1 MIKIYPQID
10 LDNKEVFKFWN
21 LGNDTFEGD
30 IIVFE
35 GIFNFPIVR
44 WENAAIPPGSVFFY
58 KHFQNVDIYVNLPE
72 FNGYRYLFTH
82 RNGETLELNFTWT
95 NSEQKIKAKD
105 VYLYDDVC
113 GIFFETL
120 CGEGRPDIFG
130 KYPGWT
136 IDLGASVGGYTAG
149 SLRFSDQNVLSVEPN
164 FLAYNSLKTTFS
176 NFSNVYPV
184 WGAISNLSEDYIYG
198 NFYDGNSVGNRIDG
212 SSGVRVPNYRISD
225 LLNFYEIN
233 EIGLLKIDIEGE
245 EFNVIPNI
253 GDSVLEKTHSIHLE
267 THSQYGGDDSGLV
280 DFLKNKGFYHKIIND
295 RSEIC
300 FVKEHY
306 FWKE

>member
-1 MIKIYPQID
+1 
-10 LDNKEVFKFWN
+10 
-21 LGNDTFEGD
+21 
-30 IIVFE
+30 
-35 GIFNFPIVR
+35 
-44 WENAAIPPGSVFFY
+44 
-58 KHFQNVDIYVNLPE
+58 
-72 FNGYRYLFTH
+72 
-82 RNGETLELNFTWT
+82 
-95 NSEQKIKAKD
+95 
-105 VYLYDDVC
+105 
-113 GIFFETL
+113 
-120 CGEGRPDIFG
+120 
-130 KYPGWT
+130 
-136 IDLGASVGGYTAG
+136 
-149 SLRFSDQNVLSVEPN
+149 
-164 FLAYNSLKTTFS
+164 LKTTFS